1 MPSKG
6 GTVSPVDETAAVY
19 DNGKS
24 ATWRQGDPG
33 TMQYRL
39 SGYSRGWK
47 REYGFL
53 YLHPNKRPSE
63 HASHL
68 LSAGGLKP
76 VTRAFEIAISVS
88 TQGCFTCNRQCFTAS
103 LPKAPDQGAVCSA
116 WRLSSWRHRDGVEI
130 HLGGPRIQCSL
141 SAVIRGP
148 HMGKRDG
155 QYDLPGVGYLAFF
168 TANPWTGNQVTPVH
182 YHTTNVSLR

>member
-24 ATWRQGDPG
+24 ATWRQVDPG

-68 LSAGGLKP
+68 LSAGGSKP

-88 TQGCFTCNRQCFTAS
+88 TQRLLHLQ
-103 LPKAPDQGAVCSA
+103 SA
-116 WRLSSWRHRDGVEI
+116 MLHRV
-130 HLGGPRIQCSL
+130 
-141 SAVIRGP
+141 SAESP
-148 HMGKRDG
+148 
-155 QYDLPGVGYLAFF
+155 
-168 TANPWTGNQVTPVH
+168 
-182 YHTTNVSLR
+182 

>member
-47 REYGFL
+47 REYGSS

-68 LSAGGLKP
+68 QRLLHLQSAMLHRVSAESPRQRGRVQRLAVEQLEASGWGRDSSWRSPHSVQPECRHSRATYGETGWAIWSAGG
-76 VTRAFEIAISVS
+76 
-88 TQGCFTCNRQCFTAS
+88 
-103 LPKAPDQGAVCSA
+103 
-116 WRLSSWRHRDGVEI
+116 W
-130 HLGGPRIQCSL
+130 
-141 SAVIRGP
+141 
-148 HMGKRDG
+148 
-155 QYDLPGVGYLAFF
+155 LPGFL
-168 TANPWTGNQVTPVH
+168 H
-182 YHTTNVSLR
+182 R